1 MEMIEKRATFE
12 RFMDSVKGRALAYAL
27 HLARNKED
35 AEDLVQEASLRAFR
49 AFDPNST
56 VSVPD
61 AWMKQI
67 VRRCF
72 LDMKRRRRRRPM
84 TTSLE
89 AIQEENPYFDAADP
103 KERTDLLAINDAFS
117 PQVRSA
123 LQTLSEEQRAIV
135 VAALIEG
142 ETHAALSERFGCGV
156 TTFRTRLHR
165 AHRCLKR
172 HLMSVDPTLRRQSDQ
187 SFA

>member
-1 MEMIEKRATFE
+1 MLTNEKKATFE
-12 RFMDSVKGRALAYAL
+12 SFMDSVKGRALSYAL
-27 HLARNKED
+27 HLARNRED
-35 AEDLVQEASLRAFR
+35 AEDLVQEASVRAFR
-49 AFDPNST
+49 AFNPVSS

-72 LDMKRRRRRRPM
+72 LDMRRKRRRRPV

-103 KERTDLLAINDAFS
+103 TQRTDVLAINDEFS
-117 PQVRSA
+117 PQVRMA
-123 LQTLSEEQRAIV
+123 LKSLTDDQQAIV
-135 VAALIEG
+135 IAALTEG

-172 HLMSVDPTLRRQSDQ
+172 HLLSMDPSLQRGTDR

>member
-1 MEMIEKRATFE
+1 MEVTEKRATFE

-49 AFDPNST
+49 AFDPDSH
-56 VSVPD
+56 VAVPD

-72 LDMKRRRRRRPM
+72 LDMKRRRRRRPT

-89 AIQEENPYFDAADP
+89 AIQDENPYFDAADP
-103 KERTDLLAINDAFS
+103 KEQTDVLAINDAFS
-117 PQVRSA
+117 PQVRKA
-123 LQTLSEEQRAIV
+123 LQTLTEEQRAIV
-135 VAALIEG
+135 IAALTEG

-172 HLMSVDPTLRRQSDQ
+172 NLMTVDPSFRRQNDHSY
-187 SFA
+187 A